1 MYKRQT
7 DVYLVT
13 IIIGSVASLLLFALN
28 MRGLAAAATVQKV
41 LCFILVGA
49 AIIGAVAAL
58 IGGDA
63 ENWQPIYDVSDPTIY
78 GPASEAV
85 YTRQPYA
92 SLAWLNIA
100 AARSSGEI
108 RRLCTPEARQRMM
121 PMTIQPTN
129 MMLAV
134 LPM

>member
-1 MYKRQT
+1 MGYLIPDIKSGEPLYQIAGT

-63 ENWQPIYDVSDPTIY
+63 ENWQPTM
-78 GPASEAV
+78 
-85 YTRQPYA
+85 
-92 SLAWLNIA
+92 SL
-100 AARSSGEI
+100 
-108 RRLCTPEARQRMM
+108 TPPSTA
-121 PMTIQPTN
+121 
-129 MMLAV
+129 
-134 LPM
+134 LPPRV